1 MAMGKPDFDPREVL
15 ERYVALLREP
25 GATLVRSVTE
35 LAHPKESI
43 RNVLQHCIR
52 TETDPGARE
61 FLHDAYISLSNFQ
74 EIGDA
79 DKEALAVLSEVG
91 PIAVEGSKLFDKQA
105 RQITHVAAPLRSL
118 IDRVT
123 SERAVLAQELKSLA
137 GIRD

>member
-1 MAMGKPDFDPREVL
+1 MGKPDFDPREVL

-25 GATLVRSVTE
+25 GTTAVRSVTE

-74 EIGDA
+74 EIG
-79 DKEALAVLSEVG
+79 EV
-91 PIAVEGSKLFDKQA
+91 AAEGSKMFDKQA
-105 RQITHVAAPLRSL
+105 RQITHVAGPLRSL
-118 IDRVT
+118 LDRVT

-137 GIRD
+137 GAG